1 MQQDSPLSPK
11 KLFINQQ
18 KQFQLNDASDLNSS
32 MMNSTGFP
40 LNTKKR
46 TLYSPS
52 SDYSTPQLSDRL
64 KSSIENTDS
73 PSNRNSRELL
83 LRTFKNPS
91 PPFATKKAALRR
103 SAGVLNLSI
112 ETSPR
117 KQLQKEHE
125 ITKSISDL
133 DFGTDVTSPSGS
145 AKTSRST
152 THSRHKEPTSSPSER
167 KLEESENFR
176 PTGGEVSSPNSPSPF
191 LNPSVVKKMTA
202 TSRFKKMFTNN
213 HFNDVTD
220 TLMCDTA
227 NRPTPDKRI
236 SPISLHMKNT
246 VSKPTKGSYTDSLS
260 KPDKTGYETKR
271 SEALQ
276 VHFTPK
282 NTNGFVTPASF
293 KSVKPLQTAFD
304 STGLQSKKSITLA
317 SKFKTMPETPCK
329 RPPLG
334 TVNVNESFESAMV
347 NNSFES
353 SNASTVLNSSAHKMA
368 TSSVAKSTRTGSSSS
383 EIVSPDS
390 SKMSPISIDGITRAA
405 RSSGGSNGSGRPVS
419 RSQKA
424 INTSDLESCILRF
437 TNEFDDLYDDESHH
451 STSIFRDGSETKAHS
466 PATRTENTSPDGCRR
481 PLQGLSNTR
490 NAFSE
495 FGTQNNSHK
504 GQALFNR
511 HKLSNESS
519 HEDFMDEDLDLENI
533 DEMNFDGFSEFG
545 SLENLPPTPTRLGA
559 PHSQHGTRG
568 AHNYL
573 DGSTPTKHNSSWHTA
588 YSHCSTHNMFSSGKM
603 GERINMGPPKLSS
616 VTAHSPKTP
625 VDPSFTQTFQSTHNS
640 DSHADLA
647 SESSSTFSLAN
658 YGAHTQ
664 PLAFDESLEKKNQI
678 DYHLMSKFGNC
689 SLIGAGEFS
698 VVYEIQYEGI
708 KYAVKRTKNPLGG
721 PKTRLRKLEE
731 VEILKTLQAKF
742 RSLAMEANDE
752 NLPDTGDNHE
762 NILNLINYWEHN
774 SFLYIMTDCCEN
786 GSLDKFLVENG
797 KVSKLDEWRVW
808 KILNE
813 ILMGLRFIHKCGILH
828 LDLKPAN
835 IFITFE
841 GSLKIGDFGV
851 ASKLP
856 IPPYFDREGDREY
869 IAPEVIS
876 KHIYGKPA
884 DIFSCGL
891 IMVEIAA
898 NIVLPDNGT
907 SWQKLRSGDL
917 TDAGK
922 LSSSDLTDL
931 EGSIFS
937 SANTYSSNLTNTTM
951 TTGISASPTE
961 LTKANHLKRMRVP
974 SWAPSWFCDGSSAL
988 DKLVTWMI
996 DPNPTNRPTAE
1007 EILRSYECTVVE
1019 SRRKCGATIY
1029 EGDFGPQ
1036 PDHEDL
1042 LLEKEVT
1049 SSTSTYKIA
1058 NLCGKWNRKSSIDMI
1073 LE

>member
-11 KLFINQQ
+11 RLFNNQQ
-18 KQFQLNDASDLNSS
+18 KQFQLNDASDLNSP
-32 MMNSTGFP
+32 MMNLTGFP

-52 SDYSTPQLSDRL
+52 SDSSTPQPSERL
-64 KSSIENTDS
+64 KSSLDKTNS
-73 PSNRNSRELL
+73 PSNKNSRESLL
-83 LRTFKNPS
+83 KSFKDPS

-133 DFGTDVTSPSGS
+133 DFGSDVTSPSGH
-145 AKTSRST
+145 AKIAQGIKHLRQ
-152 THSRHKEPTSSPSER
+152 REPKYSPSER
-167 KLEESENFR
+167 KPEEFENVR
-176 PTGGEVSSPNSPSPF
+176 STGGGHWSPNSPSPF

-202 TSRFKKMFTNN
+202 TSRFKKIFTNN
-213 HFNDVTD
+213 HSNDITD
-220 TLMCDTA
+220 SPMCDA
-227 NRPTPDKRI
+227 NNKPSMDNTNTPVN
-236 SPISLHMKNT
+236 LHMKIAACGAT
-246 VSKPTKGSYTDSLS
+246 KGFPSDSPSKPVKI
-260 KPDKTGYETKR
+260 GYEPKKP
-271 SEALQ
+271 EALQ
-276 VHFTPK
+276 VHFTPR
-282 NTNGFVTPASF
+282 NTDGFVTPASF
-293 KSVKPLQTAFD
+293 KSVKPLQTAFT
-304 STGLQSKKSITLA
+304 STGLQSKKSISLA
-317 SKFKTMPETPCK
+317 TKFKAMPETPCK
-329 RPPLG
+329 RPPLS
-334 TVNVNESFESAMV
+334 TVNVNGPLESAIA
-347 NNSFES
+347 NNSFGS
-353 SNASTVLNSSAHKMA
+353 SNASTVLNCSANTIA
-368 TSSVAKSTRTGSSSS
+368 TSSAAKSTRTGSSPS
-383 EIVSPDS
+383 EIISPNS
-390 SKMSPISIDGITRAA
+390 SKMTPISIDGITRAP
-405 RSSGGSNGSGRPVS
+405 RSSGGTNGSGRPLS

-451 STSIFRDGSETKAHS
+451 STSIFRDTSEAQAHS
-466 PATRTENTSPDGCRR
+466 PVTGIGKALPESCRR
-481 PLQGLSNTR
+481 PLQDLSNTTK
-490 NAFSE
+490 AFGE
-495 FGTQNNSHK
+495 FETHSNFHK
-504 GQALFNR
+504 GRALFNP
-511 HKLSNESS
+511 HKLSDASS
-519 HEDFMDEDLDLENI
+519 HQDFMDEDLDLENI
-533 DEMNFDGFSEFG
+533 DEMNFDGFSEFE
-545 SLENLPPTPTRLGA
+545 SLETLPPTPTRLGA
-559 PHSQHGTRG
+559 THNQHGGRG
-568 AHNYL
+568 PHNYL
-573 DGSTPTKHNSSWHTA
+573 DGSTPTKHNPSLRTT
-588 YSHCSTHNMFSSGKM
+588 YSNCSTHNMFISGKT
-603 GERINMGPPKLSS
+603 GDCINMGPPKLSS
-616 VTAHSPKTP
+616 MTAHSPKTP
-625 VDPSFTQTFQSTHNS
+625 VDPSFTQTFQNTQNS
-640 DSHADLA
+640 GSHADSTLDT
-647 SESSSTFSLAN
+647 SSTFSLPN
-658 YGAHTQ
+658 HISHKQ
-664 PLAFDESLEKKNQI
+664 SLPFDEPLEKKDQI

-689 SLIGAGEFS
+689 SLIGSGEFS

-742 RSLAMEANDE
+742 RSSAMEADDE
-752 NLPDTGDNHE
+752 NHPDTGDNHE

-813 ILMGLRFIHKCGILH
+813 ILMGLKFIHKCGILH

-937 SANTYSSNLTNTTM
+937 SANTYSSNLTNTTV

-961 LTKANHLKRMRVP
+961 LSKANHLRRLGVP

-1019 SRRKCGATIY
+1019 SRRKSGATIY

-1042 LLEKEVT
+1042 LLEKEVMT
-1049 SSTSTYKIA
+1049 SPSTYKIA
-1058 NLCGKWNRKSSIDMI
+1058 NICGKWNRKSSIDMI

>member
-1 MQQDSPLSPK
+1 MQQDNPLSPK
-11 KLFINQQ
+11 KLFNIQQ
-18 KQFQLNDASDLNSS
+18 TQYQLNDAINHNSS

-52 SDYSTPQLSDRL
+52 SDFSTIKQTERP
-64 KSSIENTDS
+64 KSSIGNTES
-73 PSNRNSRELL
+73 PLNRSNRESPLKTL
-83 LRTFKNPS
+83 KNPS

-133 DFGTDVTSPSGS
+133 DFGTDVTSPSGNVKVS
-145 AKTSRST
+145 EGAIDSRQ
-152 THSRHKEPTSSPSER
+152 KEPRLSLSER
-167 KLEESENFR
+167 KLEQLENFR
-176 PTGGEVSSPNSPSPF
+176 ITVGGHQFTNSPSPF
-191 LNPSVVKKMTA
+191 LNPSVVKRVTA
-202 TSRFKKMFTNN
+202 SSRFKKIFNNN
-213 HFNDVTD
+213 HINDVTD
-220 TLMCDTA
+220 SLMCDTA
-227 NRPTPDKRI
+227 NKPSMDKII
-236 SPISLHMKNT
+236 SPISLDVKT
-246 VSKPTKGSYTDSLS
+246 AAPKATKGSPAGSLS
-260 KPDKTGYETKR
+260 KPDKIEYEAKKPD
-271 SEALQ
+271 ALQ
-276 VHFTPK
+276 VHFTPR
-282 NTNGFVTPASF
+282 NTDGFVTPASF
-293 KSVKPLQTAFD
+293 KSVKPLQTAFN
-304 STGLQSKKSITLA
+304 STGLQSKKSINLA
-317 SKFKTMPETPCK
+317 TKLKTMPETPCK
-329 RPPLG
+329 KPPLS
-334 TVNVNESFESAMV
+334 TLNVNGSIERTAANSSFG
-347 NNSFES
+347 S
-353 SNASTVLNSSAHKMA
+353 SNASTLLNYSAHTMA
-368 TSSVAKSTRTGSSSS
+368 TSSASKSTRSGSSPS
-383 EIVSPDS
+383 EIISPNS
-390 SKMSPISIDGITRAA
+390 SNMTPISIDGITRAP
-405 RSSGGSNGSGRPVS
+405 RSSGGSNGNGRPLS

-451 STSIFRDGSETKAHS
+451 STSIFRDASETPAHS
-466 PATRTENTSPDGCRR
+466 PATRTGKASPNSCRR
-481 PLQGLSNTR
+481 PLQDLNNRSK
-490 NAFSE
+490 AFNE
-495 FGTQNNSHK
+495 CETQQNHHK
-504 GQALFNR
+504 GQALFNG
-511 HKLSNESS
+511 HKLDDASS

-533 DEMNFDGFSEFG
+533 DEMNFDGFSEFE

-559 PHSQHGTRG
+559 THNQHGNRG
-568 AHNYL
+568 PHNYL
-573 DGSTPTKHNSSWHTA
+573 DGSTPTKHNSSWNS
-588 YSHCSTHNMFSSGKM
+588 SHSQRPTHNMFSSGKT
-603 GERINMGPPKLSS
+603 GERMNMGPPKISS
-616 VTAHSPKTP
+616 MTGHSPKTP
-625 VDPSFTQTFQSTHNS
+625 VDPSFTQTFQNTRNS
-640 DSHADLA
+640 DSHGDLTLD
-647 SESSSTFSLAN
+647 SSSTFSLPSHRSHN
-658 YGAHTQ
+658 Q
-664 PLAFDESLEKKNQI
+664 SLPFEQSLEKKDQI

-689 SLIGAGEFS
+689 SLIGSGEFS

-742 RSLAMEANDE
+742 RSFSMEADDE
-752 NLPDTGDNHE
+752 NLADTGDNHE

-813 ILMGLRFIHKCGILH
+813 ILMGLKFIHKCGILH

-937 SANTYSSNLTNTTM
+937 STNTYSSTLTNTTV

-961 LTKANHLKRMRVP
+961 MTKANHLKKMRVP

-996 DPNPTNRPTAE
+996 DPNPSNRPTAE

-1019 SRRKCGATIY
+1019 SRRKSGATIY

-1049 SSTSTYKIA
+1049 TSTSTYKIA
-1058 NLCGKWNRKSSIDMI
+1058 NLCGKWNRKSPIDMI

>member
-1 MQQDSPLSPK
+1 
-11 KLFINQQ
+11 
-18 KQFQLNDASDLNSS
+18 
-32 MMNSTGFP
+32 
-40 LNTKKR
+40 
-46 TLYSPS
+46 
-52 SDYSTPQLSDRL
+52 
-64 KSSIENTDS
+64 
-73 PSNRNSRELL
+73 
-83 LRTFKNPS
+83 
-91 PPFATKKAALRR
+91 
-103 SAGVLNLSI
+103 
-112 ETSPR
+112 
-117 KQLQKEHE
+117 
-125 ITKSISDL
+125 
-133 DFGTDVTSPSGS
+133 
-145 AKTSRST
+145 
-152 THSRHKEPTSSPSER
+152 
-167 KLEESENFR
+167 
-176 PTGGEVSSPNSPSPF
+176 
-191 LNPSVVKKMTA
+191 
-202 TSRFKKMFTNN
+202 
-213 HFNDVTD
+213 
-220 TLMCDTA
+220 
-227 NRPTPDKRI
+227 
-236 SPISLHMKNT
+236 
-246 VSKPTKGSYTDSLS
+246 
-260 KPDKTGYETKR
+260 
-271 SEALQ
+271 
-276 VHFTPK
+276 
-282 NTNGFVTPASF
+282 
-293 KSVKPLQTAFD
+293 
-304 STGLQSKKSITLA
+304 
-317 SKFKTMPETPCK
+317 
-329 RPPLG
+329 
-334 TVNVNESFESAMV
+334 
-347 NNSFES
+347 
-353 SNASTVLNSSAHKMA
+353 
-368 TSSVAKSTRTGSSSS
+368 
-383 EIVSPDS
+383 
-390 SKMSPISIDGITRAA
+390 
-405 RSSGGSNGSGRPVS
+405 
-419 RSQKA
+419 
-424 INTSDLESCILRF
+424 
-437 TNEFDDLYDDESHH
+437 
-451 STSIFRDGSETKAHS
+451 
-466 PATRTENTSPDGCRR
+466 
-481 PLQGLSNTR
+481 
-490 NAFSE
+490 
-495 FGTQNNSHK
+495 
-504 GQALFNR
+504 
-511 HKLSNESS
+511 
-519 HEDFMDEDLDLENI
+519 
-533 DEMNFDGFSEFG
+533 
-545 SLENLPPTPTRLGA
+545 
-559 PHSQHGTRG
+559 
-568 AHNYL
+568 
-573 DGSTPTKHNSSWHTA
+573 
-588 YSHCSTHNMFSSGKM
+588 
-603 GERINMGPPKLSS
+603 
-616 VTAHSPKTP
+616 
-625 VDPSFTQTFQSTHNS
+625 
-640 DSHADLA
+640 
-647 SESSSTFSLAN
+647 
-658 YGAHTQ
+658 
-664 PLAFDESLEKKNQI
+664 
-678 DYHLMSKFGNC
+678 
-689 SLIGAGEFS
+689 
-698 VVYEIQYEGI
+698 
-708 KYAVKRTKNPLGG
+708 
-721 PKTRLRKLEE
+721 
-731 VEILKTLQAKF
+731 
-742 RSLAMEANDE
+742 MEANDE